1 MTIAIVLFTI
11 TLIGLMYLS
20 RIRYN
25 ANKRDE
31 ILYNFE
37 EYSFP
42 IDSFEHA
49 IFEGTNKQREGL
61 AQLKLDKT
69 MCEVAKRRCSEMQVS
84 RMLSHSGFEVEKV
97 FLING
102 KGLDAATENI
112 AYGYTTPEAYLTAW
126 WNSEPHRLALLSK
139 SYRYIGIGVSDDK
152 KWACVVFGVD
162 YDSNN

>member
-1 MTIAIVLFTI
+1 
-11 TLIGLMYLS
+11 MYMA

-37 EYSFP
+37 EDAFP
-42 IDSFEHA
+42 IDSFEYA
-49 IFEGTNKQREGL
+49 LFEGTNKQREGL
-61 AQLKLDKT
+61 AKLKLDKT

>member
-1 MTIAIVLFTI
+1 MTIAIILFTI
-11 TLIGLMYLS
+11 TLIGLMYMA
-20 RIRYN
+20 RTRYN

-37 EYSFP
+37 EFAFT

-69 MCEVAKRRCSEMQVS
+69 MCEVAKLRCIELQESH
-84 RMLSHSGFEVEKV
+84 RLSHEGFEDDKA
-97 FLING
+97 FLIAE
-102 KGLDAATENI
+102 GLDSATENI
-112 AYGYTTPEAYLTAW
+112 AYGYTTPEAFLDAW
-126 WNSEPHRLALLSK
+126 WNSEPHRMALLSK
-139 SYRYIGIGVSDDK
+139 SYRYIGIGVSNDK
-152 KWACVVFGVD
+152 KWACVIFGVD